1 MDGLPRLPAVGL
13 PMKKSEFVPDL
24 QPLKKYIEVQYQ
36 QSSSLF
42 EKEFNS
48 FLSLRKCACEPSVD
62 YTGLSQLKRYYAQ
75 LQLLKGR
82 FHFSA
87 ATCTDV
93 TWKWQD
99 IFSDC
104 LLESSDIRFEEA
116 SVMYN
121 IAALHSILGVK
132 EKRADADSMKIACTH
147 FQCASWAL
155 NTLVERH
162 LPVSGAT
169 DLTSEL
175 MLLFGSLMLAQ
186 AQECVVE
193 KSILDNRPAN
203 VTAKLSQYIMEV
215 YENVGAQLLGFESND
230 KIVLPKY
237 SKEWRRRC
245 QIKTN
250 FYSSLTA
257 YYAGINEEE
266 NKVYG
271 KAIAWFQLANN
282 CMEDCKTNAKN
293 FKDSDNSFMMTSGG
307 TYRASSIYAGELI
320 SNKLTSST
328 KDNDFIYHELIPKI
342 ESLEQIKGVCIVKG
356 VPFDHNDIEV
366 RGPDIFHRLIPMN
379 VLESASIYSEMK
391 ASLLRTLTGEVDTKE
406 DELDKFLSTLY
417 LDTTKMLAGDPP
429 FPQSLYNLFA
439 RMDSV
444 DRDPNGELSK
454 QLKSLVNLSVDG
466 DSEFENLSIKMKDV
480 EEFFDMLVKTKGS
493 EKTKK
498 FNVIVKNFK
507 ERFKTLSDANQQA
520 KQSNNQLKE
529 LITNQLQSFDI
540 LKISLEEFIKKLPSV
555 NNLITDSTLN
565 NIAKESQRLFDKVNE
580 MRQQRVELIN
590 QLRTN
595 LHLDDVDSDLLIIPD
610 EVKQDLNS
618 WFENRLKSKHDHLV
632 NIIKQNLKAQDN
644 IQSALIDLNAEFAPK
659 WTELSEIRTKRSEQI
674 DNILLTNEAF
684 NDILLKSKQGIN
696 FYNKL
701 INQLNDLDKE
711 IDQFIKNFNNQLNLS
726 MNELSKPVSSLT
738 IGTTPQL
745 PTASTPSFPTLG
757 DYMKAMRP
765 TTVPTHPNM
774 YMGPMGWPVP
784 TLTSSQPN
792 QQLNLPTN
800 PATVSSPFATTSIS
814 PNHSVVNSFVPSVSS
829 DVYYKQKNVTQH
841 FPYHPTTQPPFRGP
855 MTYTPLYN
863 SQQFPTTDVN
873 VQPAAVPM
881 PGSSYAAGFQ
891 TTNPMQTAVHRSP
904 TVTYG
909 APQVVNMVNPL
920 VPPCQQPNTFLPQT
934 TNMPSSQPN
943 NLSGT
948 FESRFLPNIP
958 RIPVLT
964 STTTSSLSQF
974 PIPVN
979 SRFSQPNN
987 FIQTSIRSTNP
998 LVSPNYSSTNS
1009 NQFPP
1014 QSVWPYQSINNN
1026 LTYQNPPQ
1034 NYSKTL
1040 PTENFNVVGIRYR
1053 QSNSPFPNTLSYQN
1067 PMPHINNSSVN
1078 PGQISIASQQ
1088 SYTTLPNHSQSIH
1101 SVSQCNTNATTQSI
1115 LPTNVTQTYLNSQYP
1130 DSNSNNSTEK
1140 TSNQIKPFNSE
1151 SSLTVLD
1158 TDNDAYLSSRL
1169 KSISPIEPQVLTK
1182 DDLDAKLREERLREA
1197 YSGNSNSLSLPT
1209 STSTLIKS
1217 SSSSSSNPTTV
1228 NENKNSSLNPIQSD
1242 SLTSSI
1248 VTPNSINCQP
1258 VLSKCQPP
1266 ELLSDPLVLN
1276 QFITSAELLLTWLEN
1291 PNELIT
1297 TGDNDIPVT
1306 SSNLTTTTITRLN
1319 KAWQKVQTIA
1329 NSFTTSIYFNGKRP
1343 THAIALCCPS
1353 KNRNQNYVPYDNN
1366 RVILKSLKNDYI
1378 NASYID
1384 FQYHLGNWCPR
1395 YIITQVPMIK
1405 TIIDFW
1411 TMILEQNCEIIV
1423 TLIPSRMNRTTTT
1436 TTTTNNN
1443 NNNNKSFYSSISSG
1457 EGASDDEHD
1466 PLRIPT
1472 YLPDN
1477 KTGAKLLL
1485 PGSHIEIR
1493 LQSIKQ
1499 SSIERNTM
1507 PQDDQNRDI
1516 EINDSNRHS
1525 NSSTQHHYHH
1535 HHPWTERI
1543 ITVQD
1548 YNTKITRSLV
1558 HFTYHYPFPLN
1569 IPSSDHDNSSMNDR
1583 NVVQLVTFIHH
1594 VHNYY
1599 KQQRNLIHPIVVVCE
1614 YGTELS
1620 GIFITASVGI
1630 LHADIL
1636 NRMSDVFTIAGYL
1649 CQQRYG
1655 VLNNSY
1661 QLYNA
1666 VRLIGYS
1673 AIETLAKNDIVIGPK
1688 HRSSSTLTTTTT
1700 TTTTMN
1706 NSEASSSITNSTQFN
1721 KNNPLDNLFSKQFL
1735 KLDDLISVVD
1745 KWSMSNQSG
1754 LTTSYSVETEDKFT
1768 GSNLENNESNQATL
1782 KNEMPVN
1789 DEQQQQQ
1796 QPIDKSNVNPSTIIS
1811 LSDDPP
1817 NLLSQSSEI
1826 NKQTDNSKLPEHL
1839 INLNNL
1845 TKNSTYN
1852 KRYTR
1857 QDFEDL
1863 FNSSTTTTT
1872 TTTELHNHESELNSN
1887 DPLNKLD
1894 PLRNSKFIDHSV
1906 NS

>member
-48 FLSLRKCACEPSVD
+48 FLSLRKYACEPSVD

-245 QIKTN
+245 QIKTS

-271 KAIAWFQLANN
+271 KAIAWFKLANN
-282 CMEDCKTNAKN
+282 RMEDCKTNAKN
-293 FKDSDNSFMMTSGG
+293 FKDSDNSSMMTSGG
-307 TYRASSIYAGELI
+307 TYRASATYAGELI

-480 EEFFDMLVKTKGS
+480 EEFFDMLV
-493 EKTKK
+493 
-498 FNVIVKNFK
+498 I
-507 ERFKTLSDANQQA
+507 QH
-520 KQSNNQLKE
+520 
-529 LITNQLQSFDI
+529 LI
-540 LKISLEEFIKKLPSV
+540 ISLKNHNDYLTKLMKCV
-555 NNLITDSTLN
+555 NNVLN
-565 NIAKESQRLFDKVNE
+565 
-580 MRQQRVELIN
+580 N

-632 NIIKQNLKAQDN
+632 NIIKQNLKAQEN

-674 DNILLTNEAF
+674 DNILLAGEAF
-684 NDILLKSKQGIN
+684 DGILSKSKQGID
-696 FYNKL
+696 FYNTL
-701 INQLNDLDKE
+701 INQLKDLDKE
-711 IDQFIKNFNNQLNLS
+711 IDQFIEDLNKQLSLS
-726 MNELSKPVSSLT
+726 MDELSKPVS
-738 IGTTPQL
+738 IIVNYQ
-745 PTASTPSFPTLG
+745 STHIYP
-757 DYMKAMRP
+757 
-765 TTVPTHPNM
+765 
-774 YMGPMGWPVP
+774 
-784 TLTSSQPN
+784 
-792 QQLNLPTN
+792 
-800 PATVSSPFATTSIS
+800 
-814 PNHSVVNSFVPSVSS
+814 
-829 DVYYKQKNVTQH
+829 
-841 FPYHPTTQPPFRGP
+841 
-855 MTYTPLYN
+855 
-863 SQQFPTTDVN
+863 QQFPTTGVN
-873 VQPAAVPM
+873 IQPAAVPM

-904 TVTYG
+904 TVAYG

-920 VPPCQQPNTFLPQT
+920 VPPCQRPNTFLPQT
-934 TNMPSSQPN
+934 TNMPPSQPN
-943 NLSGT
+943 NISGT

-1040 PTENFNVVGIRYR
+1040 PTENFNMVGIRYR

-1078 PGQISIASQQ
+1078 PGQISIASQH

-1101 SVSQCNTNATTQSI
+1101 PVSQCNTNATTQSL
-1115 LPTNVTQTYLNSQYP
+1115 LPTNVTQTYINSQYP

-1158 TDNDAYLSSRL
+1158 TDDDAYLSSRL

-1182 DDLDAKLREERLREA
+1182 DDLDAKLREERLRET
-1197 YSGNSNSLSLPT
+1197 YSGNSNSPSLST
-1209 STSTLIKS
+1209 STSNLIKS
-1217 SSSSSSNPTTV
+1217 SSSSSSNFTTV

-1242 SLTSSI
+1242 PLASSI

-1258 VLSKCQPP
+1258 VLSKFPPP

-1291 PNELIT
+1291 PNELIS
-1297 TGDNDIPVT
+1297 TGDSDIPVT
-1306 SSNLTTTTITRLN
+1306 SSNFTTTTTTTTTNTNTNTTNTNTTTITRLN
-1319 KAWQKVQTIA
+1319 KAWQKVQTLA

-1384 FQYHLGNWCPR
+1384 FQYHLGDWCPR
-1395 YIITQVPMIK
+1395 YIIAQAPMIK

-1411 TMILEQNCEIIV
+1411 TMILEQNCEIVV
-1423 TLIPSRMNRTTTT
+1423 TLIPSRMNCTTTT
-1436 TTTTNNN
+1436 TTN

-1457 EGASDDEHD
+1457 EGTFNDNDEHD
-1466 PLRIPT
+1466 PLRIPV

-1477 KTGAKLLL
+1477 KTGAKLSL
-1485 PGSHIEIR
+1485 PGSNLEIR

-1499 SSIERNTM
+1499 SSIEGNTM
-1507 PQDDQNRDI
+1507 LQDDHRDI
-1516 EINDSNRHS
+1516 QMNDSNRHF
-1525 NSSTQHHYHH
+1525 NSSTQYH

-1548 YNTKITRSLV
+1548 FNTKTTRSLV
-1558 HFTYHYPFPLN
+1558 HFTYHHPFPLN
-1569 IPSSDHDNSSMNDR
+1569 IPSSDDHNTNNSMNDP
-1583 NVVQLVTFIHH
+1583 NIVQLVTFIHH

-1614 YGTELS
+1614 YGAELS

-1636 NRMSDVFTIAGYL
+1636 GSMSDVFTIAGYL

-1666 VRLIGYS
+1666 ARLIGYS
-1673 AIETLAKNDIVIGPK
+1673 AIETLAKKDIVIGPR

-1700 TTTTMN
+1700 TTMN
-1706 NSEASSSITNSTQFN
+1706 NSEANSSITNSTQFN
-1721 KNNPLDNLFSKQFL
+1721 INNPLDNLFSKQFL

-1745 KWSMSNQSG
+1745 KWSTSNKSG
-1754 LTTSYSVETEDKFT
+1754 LTTSYGVENDD
-1768 GSNLENNESNQATL
+1768 SNQATL

-1789 DEQQQQQ
+1789 DEQQQQQQ

-1811 LSDDPP
+1811 LSDHQP

-1845 TKNSTYN
+1845 TKNATYN

-1863 FNSSTTTTT
+1863 FNSSPSSSSTTTT
-1872 TTTELHNHESELNSN
+1872 TTTELHHHESELNSN

-1894 PLRNSKFIDHSV
+1894 PLWNSKFIEHSV